1 MNLTK
6 YQSVNFLSKFLTAL
20 LIICTAITIMIVIIA
35 TSYFGDNNTTV
46 FIIAA
51 VIIILIWIITPI
63 GFDKL
68 AKWILTH

>member
-6 YQSVNFLSKFLTAL
+6 YQSVNFLSKLLAAL
-20 LIICTAITIMIVIIA
+20 FIICTAISIMIVIIA
-35 TSYFGDNNTTV
+35 TLYFRDNNTTV

-51 VIIILIWIITPI
+51 AIIILIWIIMPI